1 MEPFKVDREIPTL
14 FDDAAWTIAHP
25 SLRDELKRRIGS
37 WSARTHAACP
47 DRSDVVQEVLNV
59 ALRIRLLL
67 RQLSAP
73 QRSSW
78 FWVVVSRLAARLTR
92 RHSRATPLSAFAES
106 LTPYEIHD
114 TRVEDPVAALER
126 LERATVVRDALGKLP
141 ANWQQVLTLR
151 NVHPG
156 DWRPVADALGTTP
169 GAARALWYRALE
181 GLRERLLQNDCF
193 RDGGL

>member
-1 MEPFKVDREIPTL
+1 MESFSLDREVPTL
-14 FDDAAWTIAHP
+14 FGDSAWTIANP

-37 WSARTHAACP
+37 WSARTRSTCP

-59 ALRIRLLL
+59 ALRNRLLL

-92 RHSRATPLSAFAES
+92 RHSKMTPLSAFTEL
-106 LTPYEIHD
+106 LTPYEIRD
-114 TRVEDPVAALER
+114 IRIEDPVAALER
-126 LERATVVRDALGKLP
+126 LERAAVVRDALGKLP
-141 ANWQQVLTLR
+141 EAWQTVLSLR

-156 DWRPVADALGTTP
+156 DWRPIADALGSTP

-181 GLRERLLQNDCF
+181 GLRERLLENDCF
-193 RDGGL
+193 RDGSI